1 MKDPKFS
8 VIIPTYNRGYMIMAT
23 LESLFSQ
30 SFKHFEII
38 VVDNC
43 STDNTEEVLRPL
55 IEKGAIKFIKHDKN
69 YERAKSRNT
78 GMNVAQGEFVTFLDS
93 DDFLY
98 KNCLKDA
105 ESFIKRNSDIKIF
118 HNLYELVNS
127 DKETVK
133 TYSFPPI
140 KNAQKEILMGNFL
153 SCIGIFIHKDIYEN
167 YRFDLAPE
175 LIGSEDHEY
184 WIRIIADYS
193 IIGRINKVNAGILEH
208 PDRTVN
214 QLDITKSINRKK
226 YILEKLRTDKQL
238 TLKYSKWIKHFEA
251 YINVFAASD
260 SNSIGTYRKSCVFL
274 YNAIR
279 IDLNSASTIF
289 FKKVLGITILK
300 ILKLK

>member
-1 MKDPKFS
+1 MQRPKFS
-8 VIIPTYNRGYMIMAT
+8 IIVPTYNRAELIIST
-23 LESLFSQ
+23 LNSVFNQ
-30 SFKHFEII
+30 TYTNFEII

-43 STDNTEEVLRPL
+43 STDNTREILLPFVEAGKIKYIQHEE
-55 IEKGAIKFIKHDKN
+55 N

-78 GMNVAQGEFVTFLDS
+78 GMDVAQGEFVTFLDS

-226 YILEKLRTDKQL
+226 YILEKLRTEKHL
-238 TLKYSKWIKHFEA
+238 TLKYSKWIKQFEA
-251 YINVFAASD
+251 YINIFAASD

-300 ILKLK
+300 ILKIK

>member
-1 MKDPKFS
+1 MINFS
-8 VIIPTYNRGYMIMAT
+8 IIIPTYNRAELIIST
-23 LESLFSQ
+23 LNSVFNQ
-30 SFKHFEII
+30 TYTNFEII

-43 STDNTEEVLRPL
+43 STDNTREILLPFVEAGKIKYIQHEE
-55 IEKGAIKFIKHDKN
+55 N
-69 YERAKSRNT
+69 YERARSRNT
-78 GMNVAQGEFVTFLDS
+78 GMDVAKGEFVTFLDS

-105 ESFIKRNSDIKIF
+105 ESFIKINSDIKIF

-140 KNAQKEILMGNFL
+140 NNAQKEILMGNFL

-226 YILEKLRTDKQL
+226 YILEKLRTDKHL
-238 TLKYSKWIKHFEA
+238 TLKYSKWIKQFEA
-251 YINVFAASD
+251 YINIFAASD

-300 ILKLK
+300 ILKIK